1 MLFPEMDD
9 MNDERV
15 PTGVERLDNLI
26 GGGFRQGK
34 SYLISGETGMG
45 KTIFGLQFIMKGLE
59 LGENG
64 VYVTV
69 DEKPES
75 LIEDAE
81 SFGFDLKAG
90 IDQKKITI
98 MDFSTHFEQLR
109 NRWTEIDARNII
121 GELNKYV
128 RRIDAK
134 RLVIDPIA
142 PFFIKEGKMWEVQS
156 FIRSLFY
163 TMESLG
169 TTTLLTSVIPPGTS
183 DFSQYGIEEIYA
195 SGIIVLSV
203 SEIEK
208 MRPKRIMVV
217 RKMRCSYHS
226 LDPNIIDF
234 EYGKGI
240 VIQQTLAEK
249 SKKGS
254 FVY

>member
-1 MLFPEMDD
+1 MLFLEMDD

-15 PTGVERLDNLI
+15 PTGVERLDSLI

-34 SYLISGETGMG
+34 SYLITGETGVG
-45 KTIFGLQFIMKGLE
+45 KTIFGIQFIMKGLE

-64 VYVTV
+64 VYVTL
-69 DEKPES
+69 DETPES

-81 SFGFDLKAG
+81 SFGFDLKKS
-90 IDQKKITI
+90 IDQKKLAI

-134 RLVIDPIA
+134 RLVIDPVA
-142 PFFIKEGKMWEVQS
+142 PFFIKEGKTWEVQS

-163 TMESLG
+163 TMNSLG
-169 TTTLLTSVIPPGTS
+169 TTTLLTSIIPS
-183 DFSQYGIEEIYA
+183 EISCFRQYGIEEIYA
-195 SGIIVLSV
+195 SGIIVLSI

-208 MRPKRIMVV
+208 MKPQRIMTI

-226 LDPNIIDF
+226 LDPNIFDF

-240 VIQQTLAEK
+240 VIQRTLAEK
-249 SKKGS
+249 NLKKR
-254 FVY
+254 